1 MRNNPNRRCEYI
13 LAERESKRCIDAIIE
28 SSSRKKVVVAG
39 PGTGK
44 TFLFKKV
51 IEGKRNALTLTFVN
65 ALVQDLSLDLYGMSD
80 VKTLHSFARG
90 ALSKITGNEVKIFPK
105 FSAVIRKDAEIL
117 LGRSIDFDS
126 IFYNMRENEYVEFYK
141 NRKDY
146 YGGYYGYSDVIY
158 DLVKSFQEQ
167 RNKLPSYD
175 YVLVDEYQDF
185 NESEITLIELLSEK
199 SPVLI
204 AGDDDQALY
213 EELKS
218 ASAKHIRQKFSYDCV
233 DYESF
238 TLPYCRRSTRV
249 IVEAVNDIISVAT
262 KKNFMRDRIQKKYKY
277 FDHEDKDAESDRNPK
292 ITHSQQYSKRI
303 PWFIEKHL
311 KIIAR
316 DVKGKFSVL
325 IIAPTKTQCRS
336 IVEGL
341 KNKGFTNIEW
351 NDKKDEKEPT
361 LLDGLKIL
369 LNNINSNLGW
379 RISSSFFLT
388 DEDFENALRES
399 DSNGAKDFSEI
410 IDKEIK
416 KQVKEIL
423 RVLRAVRGRKETEDE
438 KLDQVLRKIDFNPYK
453 MAEESLRKEILL
465 ESQNVGTDPGIKK
478 IQIKVTTIES
488 SKGLSADYVFIT
500 YFDDKY
506 FIKDNDKTKI
516 TQKDVC
522 KFLVAL
528 TRARKKVLLV
538 SSDRDGKPT
547 FFKWIKSNRIEIAQ

>member
-1 MRNNPNRRCEYI
+1 MRDNKYI
-13 LAERESKRCIDAIIE
+13 LAEIESKRCIDKIIE
-28 SSSRKKVVVAG
+28 SPSPKKVVVAG

-51 IEGKRNALTLTFVN
+51 IQGKKNALTLTFVN

-90 ALSKITGNEVKIFPK
+90 ALSEITGNEVKIFPK
-105 FSAVIRKDAEIL
+105 FLAVVRKDAEIL
-117 LGRSIDFDS
+117 LGQKIDFDS
-126 IFYNMRENEYVEFYK
+126 VFYNMQENKHVEFYK

-158 DLVKSFQEQ
+158 DLVKSFQEK
-167 RNKLPSYD
+167 RDKLPSYD

-185 NESEITLIELLSEK
+185 NESEITLIDLLSEK

-218 ASAKHIRQKFSYDCV
+218 ASAKHIRQKFSDDCL

-249 IVEAVNDIISVAT
+249 IVEAVNDIISAAT
-262 KKNFMRDRIQKKYKY
+262 EEDLMQNRVCKEYKY
-277 FDHEDKDAESDRNPK
+277 FDHEDKDAESERNPK
-292 ITHSQQYSKRI
+292 IIYSQQYSRRI

-311 KIIAR
+311 GIIAR
-316 DVKGKFSVL
+316 DVKGRFSVL

-351 NDKKDEKEPT
+351 NDKKGEKEPT

-369 LNNINSNLGW
+369 LNDINSNLGW
-379 RISSSFFLT
+379 RISSSFFLA
-388 DEDFENALRES
+388 DEDFEKALRES
-399 DSNGAKDFSEI
+399 NSNGAGNFSEI

-416 KQVKEIL
+416 KQVKGIL
-423 RVLRAVRGRKETEDE
+423 TVLRAVRDKKETEDE
-438 KLDQVLRKIDFNPYK
+438 KLGQVLRKINFDPYN
-453 MAEESLRKEILL
+453 MAEESLRKEILF

-488 SKGLSADYVFIT
+488 SKGLSADYVFIA

-506 FIKDNDKTKI
+506 FIKDRDKTRI

-538 SSDRDGKPT
+538 SSDGNKKPT
-547 FFKWIKSNRIEIAQ
+547 FFNWIKSNRIKIVQ